1 VVGWFTALQTDNV
14 RTQY

>member
-1 VVGWFTALQTDNV
+1 VVGWFTALQTDNA